1 MTDAP
6 TAAMTNEKKTTA
18 PENYINRVTF
28 GARLKQYVRSPLSLI
43 LMILVCWRHYSRSEC
58 SSSLSRIFL

>member
-18 PENYINRVTF
+18 PENYINHVTF
-28 GARLKQYVRSPLSLI
+28 GARLKQYALSLI
-43 LMILVCWRHYSRSEC
+43 HI
-58 SSSLSRIFL
+58 

>member
-28 GARLKQYVRSPLSLI
+28 GARLKQSKKAN
-43 LMILVCWRHYSRSEC
+43 LVYW
-58 SSSLSRIFL
+58 LTFFVIN

>member
-18 PENYINRVTF
+18 PENYINRVTS
-28 GARLKQYVRSPLSLI
+28 A
-43 LMILVCWRHYSRSEC
+43 HA
-58 SSSLSRIFL
+58 